1 MIKLRLK
8 KYGRKGQISYRIVAM
23 TSSTKRDGRA
33 IEELGFYNPRT
44 KEVNLNLYR
53 INIRLNQGAQ
63 PTPTVENLLKLQNL
77 HTLIACFIF
86 TNFTKFKI

>member
-8 KYGRKGQISYRIVAM
+8 KYGRKGQISYRIVVM

-44 KEVNLNLYR
+44 KEVNVNLPR
-53 INIRLNQGAQ
+53 IKTRLKEGAQ
-63 PTPTVENLLKLQNL
+63 PTPTVENLLKRIEIN
-77 HTLIACFIF
+77 
-86 TNFTKFKI
+86 NK

>member
-23 TSSTKRDGRA
+23 TSATKRDGRA

-44 KEVNLNLYR
+44 KELSLNLER
-53 INIRLNQGAQ
+53 VRVRLKDGAQ
-63 PTPTVENLLKLQNL
+63 PTDVVKNLL
-77 HTLIACFIF
+77 TRVGS
-86 TNFTKFKI
+86 

>member
-44 KEVNLNLYR
+44 KEVFMV
-53 INIRLNQGAQ
+53 G
-63 PTPTVENLLKLQNL
+63 E
-77 HTLIACFIF
+77 
-86 TNFTKFKI
+86 

>member
-44 KEVNLNLYR
+44 KEVNLNR
-53 INIRLNQGAQ
+53 INIRLGQGAQ
-63 PTPTVENLLKLQNL
+63 PTPTVENLLK
-77 HTLIACFIF
+77 
-86 TNFTKFKI
+86 KIQVSK